1 MSDKDLSTG
10 HEQFARLIDKVLSD
24 IAAML
29 KEKNK
34 KYGNSAMK
42 PLRVFSD
49 ASPIE
54 QIKVR
59 IDDKLSRL
67 VRGVG
72 IDEDEDVL
80 KDLIGYL
87 VILYA
92 AKEEGK
98 GTI

>member
-1 MSDKDLSTG
+1 MTDKDLSTG
-10 HEQFARLIDKVLSD
+10 HAQFAELIDKVLLS
-24 IAAML
+24 IGVML

-42 PLRVFSD
+42 PLRVFSS
-49 ASPIE
+49 ASPME

-92 AKEEGK
+92 AHEETKE
-98 GTI
+98 

>member
-1 MSDKDLSTG
+1 MVDKDLSTE
-10 HEQFARLIDKVLSD
+10 HAHFVELIDRVLLS
-24 IAAML
+24 IGVML

-42 PLRVFSD
+42 PLRVFSN

>member
-1 MSDKDLSTG
+1 MTDKDLSTG
-10 HEQFARLIDKVLSD
+10 HENFMVLIDEVLTE
-24 IAAML
+24 IKEML
-29 KEKNK
+29 REKNK

-49 ASPIE
+49 ANPIE

-72 IDEDEDVL
+72 LDEDEDVL

-92 AKEEGK
+92 AQKENK
-98 GTI
+98 

>member
-1 MSDKDLSTG
+1 MVDKDLSTE
-10 HEQFARLIDKVLSD
+10 HAHFVELIDRVLLS
-24 IAAML
+24 IGVML

-42 PLRVFSD
+42 PLRVFSN

-92 AKEEGK
+92 AHEE
-98 GTI
+98 TEE